1 MKALAFTVGIS
12 FALLNSA
19 LGSFIGT
26 TNLYSTSFETTNG
39 FSITQPLMGQS
50 GWTGQGSNGNGV
62 TNNYVAGQGQQA
74 YVGRKF
80 LIPQDDVLVWR
91 PINFNPVSTGYPVVK
106 FSVFMS
112 IEDSTNGEFDYF
124 RWSIYNGAGIR
135 LFSLDFDTYDDETY
149 GRRISYLLDGTN
161 TVEST
166 GWQFDTGV
174 DYTLVITMNFVSNR
188 WSATLNNAEIVP
200 SQPITTTGS
209 ALTLGDIDAVWLPF
223 DPDAPGNNFM
233 LFDDYRVTAE
243 TLPATVRLLS
253 RTGEGWS
260 VLRVQGSEGSRWALD
275 ATTNL
280 VNWTALKTNPISGGY
295 YDYLDAAA
303 AGAPRRFYRARFAP

>member
-12 FALLNSA
+12 FALSSSA

-39 FSITQPLMGQS
+39 FSINLPLLGQS

-112 IEDSTNGEFDYF
+112 IEDSTNNQFDNF
-124 RWSIYNGAGIR
+124 RWSIYNRDGLR
-135 LFSLDFDTYDDETY
+135 LFSLDFDNYDFTINYD
-149 GRRISYLLDGTN
+149 LDDTN
-161 TVEST
+161 TLVAT
-166 GWQFDTGV
+166 GWSFDTGV
-174 DYTLVITMNFVSNR
+174 DYTLAVTMNFVSNR
-188 WSATLNNAEIVP
+188 WSASLNNSEIVAN
-200 SQPITTTGS
+200 QPITTKGS
-209 ALTLGDIDAVWLPF
+209 ALNLGDIDAVWLPF
-223 DPDAPGNNFM
+223 YTNTPGNNFM

-253 RTGEGWS
+253 RTSEGWS
-260 VLRVQGSEGSRWALD
+260 VLRVAGSESSRWALD
-275 ATTNL
+275 ASTNL
-280 VNWTALKTNPISGGY
+280 LNWSALKTNPISGGY
-295 YDYLDAAA
+295 YDYLDTAA